1 MSLFSQHKIRSL
13 SFCSI
18 CLIFFLVSPSVFSQV
33 GKVFKIGDIANET
46 IEVYDT
52 NKVAVNL
59 KVPDENGYLIVYNYR
74 WVNIGRGIDTRDSL
88 DLLQQK
94 IAEIIIGGMIG
105 KLRVV
110 CLSYDKD
117 QKFDE
122 WINLIKKEKPLKANT
137 RYKIDYYNL
146 HNNAL
151 GEILSKELFSRL
163 CIIGP
168 DGKILCWSK
177 FIAGF
182 KYHRTDAKMS
192 LKAKLV
198 TSDNKGVKTPLN
210 NALVHIDSGNMYDTI
225 AKTRTDKYGD
235 FELNLP
241 NDRKEYKIKVKPED
255 EKIKNISILTRQ
267 GAEVQKMEL
276 KATGFEY
283 ELLSAD
289 IITLAEIQT
298 DDIALK
304 YDLFNSAAR
313 MKELDTDE
321 FIFYETNKSDIR
333 PESKVILDKIVKIL
347 NSNPKVKVEIISH
360 TDANGDDAANLELS
374 TKRAIAVADYFI
386 KSGISETRLKTTGK
400 GESEIRNRCFN
411 GVACPD
417 KEHEYNRRT
426 EFKFSR

>member
-1 MSLFSQHKIRSL
+1 MKQKNILKNRLFYSALLVLFFISNTIWSQ
-13 SFCSI
+13 
-18 CLIFFLVSPSVFSQV
+18 QDY
-33 GKVFKIGDIANET
+33 KIGDIVNET
-46 IEVYDT
+46 FEVYDT
-52 NKVAVNL
+52 NNVAVKL
-59 KVPDENGYLIVYNYR
+59 KVPSDNGYLIVHNYR
-74 WVNIGRGIDTRDSL
+74 WVNAGRGIDNEDSL
-88 DLLQQK
+88 KLLEQK

-105 KLRVV
+105 KLTVIS
-110 CLSYDKD
+110 LSYDHD
-117 QKFDE
+117 VKFNE
-122 WINLIKKEKPLKANT
+122 WVNLIKKSKPLRSNT
-137 RYKIDYYNL
+137 RYKVEYYNL
-146 HNNAL
+146 HDNGL
-151 GEILSKELFSRL
+151 DEIKCKNLFSRL

-177 FIAGF
+177 FIANF
-182 KYHRTDAKMS
+182 RYHNTDVKMS

-198 TSDNKGVKTPLN
+198 TSDSKGIKTPLN

-241 NDRKEYKIKVKPED
+241 NDKKKYRIKVKPED

-298 DDIALK
+298 EDIALK

-321 FIFYETNKSDIR
+321 IIFYETNKSDIR
-333 PESKVILDKIVKIL
+333 PESKVILNKIVKIL
-347 NSNPKVKVEIISH
+347 NDNPKVKVEVISH
-360 TDANGDDAANLELS
+360 TDANGDDVANLELS
-374 TKRAIAVADYFI
+374 SRRAKAVAEYFI
-386 KSGISETRLKTTGK
+386 QSGISSQRISTQGK
-400 GESEIRNRCFN
+400 GETQIRNRCTN

>member
-1 MSLFSQHKIRSL
+1 MLLKRSDTSFHYRLLTVLLIIFSSSLFSQVGRSY
-13 SFCSI
+13 
-18 CLIFFLVSPSVFSQV
+18 
-33 GKVFKIGDIANET
+33 KIGDIANET

-59 KVPDENGYLIVYNYR
+59 KVPDDNGYLIVYNYR
-74 WVNIGRGIDTRDSL
+74 WVNAGNGVDLKDSIKVL
-88 DLLQQK
+88 EQK
-94 IAEIIIGGMIG
+94 IAEVIIGGMIG
-105 KLRVV
+105 KLRVI

-117 QKFDE
+117 VKYDE
-122 WINLIKKEKPLKANT
+122 WIAHIKKDKPLRSTTK
-137 RYKIDYYNL
+137 YKVDYYNL
-146 HNNAL
+146 HNNGL
-151 GEILSKELFSRL
+151 GELKCKELFSRL

-168 DGKILCWSK
+168 DGKILHWAK
-177 FIAGF
+177 YFAGF
-182 KYHRTDAKMS
+182 RYHKTDAKLS

-210 NALVHIDSGNMYDTI
+210 NALVHVDSGNMYDTI

-241 NDRKEYKIKVKPED
+241 NDRKNYKIKVKPEN
-255 EKIKNISILTRQ
+255 EQVKNISILTRQ
-267 GAEVQKMEL
+267 GVEVQKMEL

-304 YDLFNSAAR
+304 YDLFNSSAR

-321 FIFYETNKSDIR
+321 NIFYETNKSDIR
-333 PESKVILDKIVKIL
+333 PESKVILNKIVKIL
-347 NSNPKVKVEIISH
+347 NDNPKVKVEIISH
-360 TDANGDDAANLELS
+360 TDANGEEAANLELS
-374 TKRAIAVADYFI
+374 SKRAAAVADYFI
-386 KSGISETRLKTTGK
+386 KSGISDKRLKTTGK
-400 GESEIRNRCFN
+400 GESEIRNRCSN
-411 GVACPD
+411 GVPCSD